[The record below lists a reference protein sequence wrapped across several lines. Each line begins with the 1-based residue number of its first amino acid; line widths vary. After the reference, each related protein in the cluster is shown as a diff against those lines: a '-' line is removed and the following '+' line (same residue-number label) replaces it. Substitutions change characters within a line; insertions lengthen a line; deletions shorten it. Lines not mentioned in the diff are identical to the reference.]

1 MIVLLSA
8 REWIL
13 LIARR
18 RVAQL
23 HESPPVWLPEY
34 AVAEA
39 RPASGLALIALGFAL
54 IRELSGQADVE
65 RAQKCTCRVFRV
77 SGMED
82 RGAAYERALEGKYNG
97 SVNRCC

>member
-1 MIVLLSA
+1 LSA

-13 LIARR
+13 LVARR

-23 HESPPVWLPEY
+23 HESPPVWLPDY

-39 RPASGLALIALGFAL
+39 RPANALALIALAFAL
-54 IRELSGQADVE
+54 IRELSGQADVD
-65 RAQKCTCRVFRV
+65 RAQRCACQVFRV
-77 SGMED
+77 NGIED